1 MKKLFI
7 LFFLGATG
15 LSCKQTITETDLQY
29 LNGYWEIEKVTLPDG
44 DTKEYKVNETIDYF
58 QIAQKKGFR
67 SKVMPQVDG
76 SYLTNDIKES
86 VQVSLKDGSATLHY
100 KTTYAKWNEEII
112 TLSKDHFVVKNAQD
126 LEYHYKRPVKFSI
139 K

>member
-1 MKKLFI
+1 MKKLFV
-7 LFFLGATG
+7 LFFLGTIVV
-15 LSCKQTITETDLQY
+15 SCKQTITETDLQY